1 MIFEEDNKLAKDLMV
16 QNLLD
21 KLKYERF
28 LKLLRET
35 QRISTEILVEELE
48 ISDAIVKK
56 TIASSFSI
64 PDLTLNEGNIT
75 LSEQMISE
83 TTCLKYR
90 LIPVTLTGNELTV
103 AFITPPYKS
112 VVDVIKLESKKMII
126 PVVISLS
133 NYKELIRTSR
143 KEVVAQKI
151 AEKFDIT
158 NYDLKKVGREKL
170 LELQKFGK
178 MPTIESVLNEI
189 IIRAIN
195 SDAQDVHFELF
206 ENELRIRIDRFGVL
220 ERLVSFPKEFGDLFS
235 NVLKTKANL
244 NVFEKKKPQE
254 GIFYVNYGGKGIDV
268 RVATIPTFFGERI
281 ALRLFLRS
289 SAIRPIEDLGIA
301 NKDLEKIFYILKKP
315 SGLVL
320 ITGPSSSGKSSSLY
334 AIVNE
339 LNLPEKNI
347 MTLENPIEFI
357 LEFASQIEIN
367 SETSM
372 TYSEAL
378 RSILKH
384 RPNVIMLGEIID
396 NETGTLAT
404 QAALN
409 GSLVLST
416 MLSNNAIGTIPRLLQ
431 LGIPSHW
438 LAPTLSAIIY
448 QQLVRIICPDCKH
461 EYTPS
466 QEELN
471 RLGIVNI
478 NMELKFFRGR
488 GCQNCHETGYSGRT
502 IIYEILVIDEK
513 IRELIFQNATI
524 SKIKSAALE
533 NGFKS
538 IRYDAL
544 KKILIGTTTSAE
556 VQRVLG

>member
-1 MIFEEDNKLAKDLMV
+1 MLQEEDNKLARDLLS
-16 QNLLD
+16 QNVLD
-21 KLKYERF
+21 RLKSERF

-35 QRISTEILVEELE
+35 QRSSTEILVEELG
-48 ISDAIVKK
+48 ISDVIIKK
-56 TIASSFSI
+56 TIASSFNI
-64 PDLTLNEGNIT
+64 LDVNLNEGNIT
-75 LSEQMISE
+75 ITEQVISE
-83 TTCLKYR
+83 STCLKYR
-90 LIPVTLTGNELTV
+90 LIPVSLTGNELTV
-103 AFITPPYKS
+103 ALISPPYKNLLET
-112 VVDVIKLESKKMII
+112 IKIESKKVII
-126 PVVISLS
+126 PIVISLS
-133 NYKELIRTSR
+133 NYKEIIKTTR
-143 KEVVAQKI
+143 KAVVSQKI
-151 AEKFDIT
+151 IGKFDIT
-158 NYDLKKVGREKL
+158 QYDLKKIGREKL
-170 LELQKFGK
+170 LEAQKFGRL
-178 MPTIESVLNEI
+178 PTTEAFLDEI
-189 IIRAIN
+189 IIRTLN
-195 SDAQDVHFELF
+195 SNAQDVHFEHY

-220 ERLVSFPKEFGDLFS
+220 ERLISFPKEFGDLFS
-235 NVLKTKANL
+235 NVLKTRANL
-244 NVFEKKKPQE
+244 NAFEKKKPQE
-254 GIFYVNYGGKGIDV
+254 GIFSLTLGSKEIDV
-268 RVATIPTFFGERI
+268 RVTTLPTFFGERI
-281 ALRLFLRS
+281 ALRLFLKS
-289 SAIRPIEDLGIA
+289 SAIRPIEDLGIS
-301 NKDLEKIFYILKKP
+301 NRDLEKIFYLLNRP
-315 SGLVL
+315 SGLIL
-320 ITGPSSSGKSSSLY
+320 ITGPNSSGKSSTLY
-334 AIVNE
+334 AFVNE
-339 LNLPEKNI
+339 LNLPEKNT
-347 MTLENPIEFI
+347 MTLENPIELK
-357 LEFASQIEIN
+357 LEFASQIEMN

-372 TYSEAL
+372 TSSEAL
-378 RSILKH
+378 RFILKH

-448 QQLVRIICPDCKH
+448 QQLVRILCPDCKH

-478 NMELKFFRGR
+478 NMELKFFRGH

-513 IRELIFQNATI
+513 IRDLIFQNATI

-544 KKILIGTTTSAE
+544 KKILLGTTTSAE